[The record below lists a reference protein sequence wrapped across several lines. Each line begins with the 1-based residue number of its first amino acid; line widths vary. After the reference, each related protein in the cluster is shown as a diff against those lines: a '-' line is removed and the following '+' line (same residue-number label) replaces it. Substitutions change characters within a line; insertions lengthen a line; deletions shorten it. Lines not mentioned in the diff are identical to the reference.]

1 MEVEDGEIVCLL
13 GESGSGKS
21 TILRI
26 ISGLEKSSKG
36 TVIINDS
43 IHQNKN
49 IFVLPEKR
57 NIGMVFQDY
66 ALFPHMSV
74 EKNILFGM
82 KIKDK
87 KEKKK
92 KLFQISKM
100 VGIEKLLKRSPH
112 NLSGGQQQRVAF
124 ARALA
129 SDPKVI
135 LLDEPFS
142 NLDTNLKQNIR
153 RDLKDIIK
161 KSNIPTILV
170 SHDKNDAYDL
180 ADKIVILKNGEIE
193 QIGEKKDIFNSPTN
207 EYVKQL
213 LA

>member
-1 MEVEDGEIVCLL
+1 MEVEDGEIVCSL

>member
-1 MEVEDGEIVCLL
+1 
-13 GESGSGKS
+13 
-21 TILRI
+21 
-26 ISGLEKSSKG
+26 
-36 TVIINDS
+36 
-43 IHQNKN
+43 
-49 IFVLPEKR
+49 
-57 NIGMVFQDY
+57 
-66 ALFPHMSV
+66 MSV

>member
-1 MEVEDGEIVCLL
+1 MKVEDGEIVCLL

-26 ISGLEKSSKG
+26 IAGLEKSSKG
-36 TVIINDS
+36 TIIINDS

-74 EKNILFGM
+74 EKNILYGM

-92 KLFQISKM
+92 KLLQISKM
-100 VGIEKLLKRSPH
+100 VGIEKYLKRSPH

-180 ADKIVILKNGEIE
+180 ADKIIILKDGEIE
-193 QIGEKKDIFNSPTN
+193 QVGEKKDIFNSPTN
-207 EYVKQL
+207 DYVKQL